1 MSSLITK
8 LLKNTTLGK
17 RVSTLDKSTFFGDSD
32 FIPTPIPLL
41 NVALS
46 GSVDGGLTS
55 GLTVFAGP
63 SKNFKSSYLL
73 VLIASFQKKNPEGVV
88 IFYDSEF
95 GSTPAYFKNFGID
108 ITRVI
113 HVPVMNIEEIKFDL
127 LTQLDQIE
135 IGDKIMIAVD
145 SVGNIASKKEVED
158 ALAEKSVADMT
169 RAKQMKS
176 LFRMV
181 TPYLT
186 LKNIPMVVINH
197 TYETQEMYSK
207 TVMSGGC
214 VAKGTK
220 IVMSDKSLKN
230 IEDICVNDTVL
241 TFESNQRVSHIWN
254 PDTLEYGT
262 PMCYEVEF
270 EDGYKVVCSEN
281 HMFMKDNGHWASIP
295 KLNIGNIVLTK
306 ESNRNLK
313 ITKITPVGQIDV
325 YDISVENAQHYILE
339 NGVVSHNT
347 GIMYSSNTV
356 LFVGKSQDKD
366 TDGTIGGYNFT
377 LTVEKSRFVKEK
389 SKFPINVRYD
399 KGVDKYS
406 GLLDNLLEGGYIQK
420 SGNGYVRSH
429 IDNDDKMYIKKA
441 TKEQL
446 SEWYLDL
453 FKSTDFKQY
462 LEKKFALDS
471 RDMFKNES
479 EVIPDEIDDEE
490 DE

>member
-1 MSSLITK
+1 MSIIDK

-32 FIPTPIPLL
+32 FIPTPVPLL

-186 LKNIPMVVINH
+186 LKNLPMVVINH

-214 VAKGTK
+214 VAKGTQ
-220 IVMSDKSLKN
+220 IIMSNNSLKN
-230 IEDICVNDTVL
+230 IEDICVGDTVL
-241 TFESNQRVSHIWN
+241 TLDGEHRVSHIWS
-254 PDTLEYGT
+254 PDTLEEGN

-270 EDGYKVVCSEN
+270 EDGYKVICSEN
-281 HMFMKDNGHWASIP
+281 HMFMKDNGHWVSIT
-295 KLNIGNIVLTK
+295 KLNIG
-306 ESNRNLK
+306 
-313 ITKITPVGQIDV
+313 D
-325 YDISVENAQHYILE
+325 DII
-339 NGVVSHNT
+339 
-347 GIMYSSNTV
+347 
-356 LFVGKSQDKD
+356 KS
-366 TDGTIGGYNFT
+366 
-377 LTVEKSRFVKEK
+377 
-389 SKFPINVRYD
+389 
-399 KGVDKYS
+399 
-406 GLLDNLLEGGYIQK
+406 
-420 SGNGYVRSH
+420 
-429 IDNDDKMYIKKA
+429 
-441 TKEQL
+441 
-446 SEWYLDL
+446 
-453 FKSTDFKQY
+453 
-462 LEKKFALDS
+462 
-471 RDMFKNES
+471 
-479 EVIPDEIDDEE
+479 
-490 DE
+490 